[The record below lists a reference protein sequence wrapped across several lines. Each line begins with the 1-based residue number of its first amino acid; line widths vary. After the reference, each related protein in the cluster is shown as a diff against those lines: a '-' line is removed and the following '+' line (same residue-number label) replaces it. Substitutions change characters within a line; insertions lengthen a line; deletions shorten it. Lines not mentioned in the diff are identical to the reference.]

1 MSQRQLYQVLTLGLL
16 KTLIEIPSY
25 LVQLYFIT
33 VFLAIYLVRVQDEAT
48 NFDEDDLDE
57 LEEEE
62 TVRKH
67 QLPEIIDRQQEV
79 IVSFE

>member
-1 MSQRQLYQVLTLGLL
+1 M
-16 KTLIEIPSY
+16 
-25 LVQLYFIT
+25 
-33 VFLAIYLVRVQDEAT
+33 RVQDEAT

-62 TVRKH
+62 TVKKR

>member
-16 KTLIEIPSY
+16 KTLIEMPSY

-48 NFDEDDLDE
+48 NFDEDNLDE

>member
-33 VFLAIYLVRVQDEAT
+33 VFLAIYLVRAQDEAT